1 MVAPSS
7 LPTITSSSGSHSLC
21 EFTGETCPAGA
32 ASGPIARV
40 IMSIARRLLGLQQS
54 RVLEVPRE
62 GGTRSAG
69 DELANLR
76 LGRLVAL
83 NQRIRAASTE
93 AVDHEFF
100 NPTSLQ
106 SQTPLSPPP
115 RCRAIRAQTAQGRT
129 RCRRMA
135 GRHAGALAGR
145 GALRTNDIRAHRYHE
160 SVEPW

>member
-40 IMSIARRLLGLQQS
+40 IMSIARRLCGLQQS
-54 RVLEVPRE
+54 RALEVPR

-76 LGRLVAL
+76 PGRL
-83 NQRIRAASTE
+83 
-93 AVDHEFF
+93 VDHEFF
-100 NPTSLQ
+100 DPTVLQ
-106 SQTPLSPPP
+106 SQTPLSSPP
-115 RCRAIRAQTAQGRT
+115 RCRAIGDQTAQGRT

-135 GRHAGALAGR
+135 GRHAGALAGHYGPTIFAR
-145 GALRTNDIRAHRYHE
+145 IGIMRAL
-160 SVEPW
+160 